1 MVLTLTNMMMTP
13 SHRLYSKVSPL
24 NPNQRFKLTDS
35 LAESLA
41 SSQKIQCPICGTE
54 LYAKKALARHFD
66 DVHAEPEKCT
76 LCDLTFIGKR
86 KYKAHL
92 KREHNIELRS

>member
-1 MVLTLTNMMMTP
+1 M
-13 SHRLYSKVSPL
+13 SH
-24 NPNQRFKLTDS
+24 NPHSTSSAEVDGTHFDEYDDDPITSSVQQ
-35 LAESLA
+35 ESLA